1 MSRDL
6 AIGIVI
12 GGAVSST
19 FGSAI
24 NKTQRSV
31 EGLQGKLANTKG
43 LQSLVG
49 ETQRLQR
56 SMEQA
61 DRASRRIGL
70 DGVRTLRSE
79 VTSLEKDWKG
89 ATDRV
94 GSMAKQLA
102 TMRKR
107 SAGKAD
113 VSALEAEHTALSRS
127 LKLTQSVAEAK
138 KDAWQHARK
147 DKTGPSGEV
156 LSLKAEYQGAL
167 LAAQGQKALLAEK
180 RAQIAASKEAAAA
193 ESKLSRELEKTQQE
207 AKRVKQAF
215 EAKRVALHAS
225 KNELKLQ
232 TQALGGARQ
241 ASTALGSSMRDVA
254 TSQRAVADGGLRS
267 RLDTH
272 IGQLRQAGIAV
283 DKLDREYVRLGRTS
297 RGLALQEAGKTQMD
311 SGMKLGR
318 TAGLGLATTA
328 IPTKIYGDY
337 QAEIRD
343 IAIKAGI
350 AGQGGEKELDGA
362 IRAAAKRQ
370 KMAQSDLAASV
381 NGLVTQGMDWREAV
395 GYSDLLGKLTIGQKM
410 ESGDAAQLIYSLKQN
425 GVNQAEMEK
434 VMGQIA
440 VAGDLG
446 AFESD
451 KMAKFM
457 PELLATMGSMGMQ
470 GPEAVR
476 YIAASLQAQIKLTG
490 NADSAATN
498 FKNLLSKIISPDSNK
513 KFADAGIDLQGS
525 MEATMRT
532 HGDGPVAAFMR
543 LTENLATSGDAT
555 RAKKLADIKARIKNS
570 SGDKKSEEEALSA
583 YMQAAGL
590 GEVLSDMQARSAAL
604 AQIKYGQ
611 QIKDD
616 LIKIQ
621 NTDGIKKLD
630 TDKTK
635 RDEGSIR
642 KWDVVASE
650 FTAAMATI
658 GEAILPVTDFAA
670 DTAAKVL
677 GFGTTITANNPA
689 IALTALA
696 AGIGVGLVALKR
708 VTAGAGTWLV
718 GKSLEKLGLR
728 LPGAGS
734 EGGSAGGAGRAE
746 AGVQQVFVT
755 NWPGGP
761 LGGSGRRPSVGGAAS
776 SASYETPQA
785 EGPAR
790 TGKRAKIGRA
800 FKAGGRLVSRFG
812 GSVMAL
818 GTLGASAYGNYK
830 NGEHAPESA
839 RPAGEQKTVASH
851 PPDGLKIGAT
861 LGEMIAPGVG
871 ASIGGFLD
879 NAVGVLRDGQG
890 EQGTDAGGV
899 QEVFVTNLPAG
910 GGLDLS
916 GEGADLSGG
925 GRERSGGGR
934 GAGRVSP
941 ALGSLPAVERVGK
954 LAKIGRA
961 FKVGGKVLGK
971 VGGAALAVGTA
982 GYMAYDTYKNA
993 KTSSDKGEGYGGA
1006 AGALGG
1012 GLAGA
1017 KMGAVI
1023 GTLIAPGIGTA
1034 IGGFLGG
1041 AIGALG
1047 GEKIGGL
1054 IGKAITGTD
1063 APKPAIVKPPVPVA
1077 PVVIPAT
1084 QPAPVLPPAKVI
1096 AMAQVIAAPVVKPVP
1111 ERVPAQ
1117 VFTFNPTIQV
1127 TVKGDV
1133 KNPQQIA
1140 TEIAPYLKRIF
1151 DGWQQQVSR
1160 SAMYDPIG

>member
-79 VTSLEKDWKG
+79 VTGLEKDWKG

-94 GSMAKQLA
+94 GGMAKQLA
-102 TMRKR
+102 TMRK
-107 SAGKAD
+107 STAGKAD

-127 LKLTQSVAEAK
+127 LKLTQSAAEAK
-138 KDAWQHARK
+138 KNAWLHARK

-156 LSLKAEYQGAL
+156 LALKAEYQAAL
-167 LAAQGQKALLAEK
+167 LAAKGQKALLAEK
-180 RAQIAASKEAAAA
+180 RAQIAASKEATAA

-207 AKRVKQAF
+207 AKRAKQAF
-215 EAKRVALHAS
+215 EAKRAALHAT
-225 KNELKLQ
+225 KNELKQQ

-254 TSQRAVADGGLRS
+254 TSQRAVADGGLRR

-283 DKLDREYVRLGRTS
+283 DKLDREYIRLGRTS

-318 TAGLGLATTA
+318 TAGLGLATAA
-328 IPTKIYGDY
+328 IPTKISGDY

-410 ESGDAAQLIYSLKQN
+410 ESGDAAQLIYSLQQN

-440 VAGDLG
+440 VAGDIG

-457 PELLATMGSMGMQ
+457 PELLATVGSMGMQ

-490 NADSAATN
+490 NADSAANN
-498 FKNLLSKIISPDSNK
+498 FKNLLSKIIAPDSNK

-525 MEATMRT
+525 MEATMRA

-555 RAKKLADIKARIKNS
+555 RAKKLADIKARIKNA
-570 SGDKKSEEEALSA
+570 SGDKKAEEEALSA

-630 TDKTK
+630 TDKSK
-635 RDEGSIR
+635 RDETSNR

-650 FTAAMATI
+650 FTAAMVTI
-658 GEAILPVTDFAA
+658 GDAIRPVTDFVA
-670 DTAAKVL
+670 DTAAQVL
-677 GFGTTITANNPA
+677 KFGTTITANNPA

-708 VTAGAGTWLV
+708 VAAGAGTWLV
-718 GKSLEKLGLR
+718 GKSLEKMGLR
-728 LPGAGS
+728 LPGASS
-734 EGGSAGGAGRAE
+734 EGSAAGGAGPAE

-755 NWPGGP
+755 NWPTGP
-761 LGGSGRRPSVGGAAS
+761 LGGSSRRPSVGGTAS
-776 SASYETPQA
+776 PASHETPQA
-785 EGPAR
+785 EGPVR
-790 TGKRAKIGRA
+790 PGKRAKIGRA

-818 GTLGASAYGNYK
+818 GSLGASAYGNYK
-830 NGEHAPESA
+830 NGEHVPEFA
-839 RPAGEQKTVASH
+839 LPAGEQKAQASD
-851 PPDGLKIGAT
+851 PPDGIKIGAT
-861 LGEMIAPGVG
+861 LGEMIAPGIGSAV
-871 ASIGGFLD
+871 GGFLD
-879 NAVGVLRDGQG
+879 DAVGVLRDGQG
-890 EQGTDAGGV
+890 EEGGQGADAGGV

-916 GEGADLSGG
+916 GEGADRSGG
-925 GRERSGGGR
+925 GRERSSRRRGR
-934 GAGRVSP
+934 GAGRVRP
-941 ALGSLPAVERVGK
+941 ALGPLPAVERVGK
-954 LAKIGRA
+954 FAKIGQA

-971 VGGAALAVGTA
+971 VGGAALSVASA
-982 GYMAYDTYKNA
+982 GFTAYDTYKNA
-993 KTSSDKGEGYGGA
+993 KTAPEKGKGYGGA
-1006 AGALGG
+1006 AGSLGG

-1023 GTLIAPGIGTA
+1023 GTMIAPGIGTA
-1034 IGGFLGG
+1034 IGGLLGG

-1047 GEKIGGL
+1047 GEKIGAL
-1054 IGKAITGTD
+1054 IGKAIAGKEEAKPP
-1063 APKPAIVKPPVPVA
+1063 APAAPAPPAAPPVVVPPAVKPEPKI
-1077 PVVIPAT
+1077 IPS
-1084 QPAPVLPPAKVI
+1084 
-1096 AMAQVIAAPVVKPVP
+1096 
-1111 ERVPAQ
+1111 Q
-1117 VFTFNPTIQV
+1117 VFTFQPTIQV

-1140 TEIAPYLKRIF
+1140 TEIAPHLKRIF
-1151 DGWQQQVSR
+1151 DGWQQQASR

>member
-1 MSRDL
+1 MMSKDL

-24 NKTQRSV
+24 HKTQRSV

-79 VTSLEKDWKG
+79 VTGLEKDWKG

-94 GSMAKQLA
+94 GGMAKQLA
-102 TMRKR
+102 TMRK
-107 SAGKAD
+107 STAAKAD

-127 LKLTQSVAEAK
+127 LKLTQSAAEAK
-138 KDAWQHARK
+138 KAAWLHARK

-156 LSLKAEYQGAL
+156 LALKAEYQAAL
-167 LAAQGQKALLAEK
+167 LAAKGQKALLAEK
-180 RAQIAASKEAAAA
+180 RAQIAASKEATAA

-207 AKRVKQAF
+207 AKRAKQAF
-215 EAKRVALHAS
+215 EVKRAALHAN
-225 KNELKLQ
+225 KNELKQQ

-241 ASTALGSSMRDVA
+241 ASTVLGSSMRDVA
-254 TSQRAVADGGLRS
+254 TSQRAVADGGLRR

-272 IGQLRQAGIAV
+272 IGQLREAGIAV
-283 DKLDREYVRLGRTS
+283 NKLDREYIRLGRTS

-328 IPTKIYGDY
+328 IPTKISGDY

-362 IRAAAKRQ
+362 IRSAAKRQ

-395 GYSDLLGKLTIGQKM
+395 DYSDLLGKLTIGQKM
-410 ESGDAAQLIYSLKQN
+410 ESGDAAQLIYSLQQN

-440 VAGDLG
+440 VAGDIG

-457 PELLATMGSMGMQ
+457 PELLATVGSMGMQ

-498 FKNLLSKIISPDSNK
+498 FKNLLSKITSPDSNK

-525 MEATMRT
+525 MEATMRA

-555 RAKKLADIKARIKNS
+555 RSKKLADIKARIKNA
-570 SGDKKSEEEALSA
+570 SGDKKAEEEALSA

-630 TDKTK
+630 TDKSK
-635 RDEGSIR
+635 RDETSNR
-642 KWDVVASE
+642 KWNVVASE
-650 FTAAMATI
+650 FTAAMVTI
-658 GEAILPVTDFAA
+658 GDAIRPVTDFVA

-677 GFGTTITANNPA
+677 KFGTTITANNPA

-708 VTAGAGTWLV
+708 VAAGAGTWLV

-728 LPGAGS
+728 LPGASS
-734 EGGSAGGAGRAE
+734 EGRSAAGGAGRAA

-755 NWPGGP
+755 NWPAGP
-761 LGGSGRRPSVGGAAS
+761 LGGSSRRPLARGTAS
-776 SASYETPQA
+776 PARSDTQPA
-785 EGPAR
+785 EGPVR
-790 TGKRAKIGRA
+790 MGKRARIGRA
-800 FKAGGRLVSRFG
+800 FKVGGRLVSRFG
-812 GSVMAL
+812 RSALAL
-818 GTLGASAYGNYK
+818 GMLGASAYGNDK
-830 NGEHAPESA
+830 HGEHAPESVLPSDEKKA
-839 RPAGEQKTVASH
+839 QAGK

-861 LGEMIAPGVG
+861 LGEMIAPGIG
-871 ASIGGFLD
+871 AAVGGFLD
-879 NAVGVLRDGQG
+879 DAVGVLRDGQG
-890 EQGTDAGGV
+890 GQGTDVGGV

-916 GEGADLSGG
+916 GEGADRSVG
-925 GRERSGGGR
+925 GRDRSSR
-934 GAGRVSP
+934 RAGRVKP
-941 ALGSLPAVERVGK
+941 VLGPLPAVERVGK
-954 LAKIGRA
+954 LAKIGQA

-971 VGGAALAVGTA
+971 VGGAALSVASA
-982 GYMAYDTYKNA
+982 GYTAYDTYKNA
-993 KTSSDKGEGYGGA
+993 KTAPEKGEGYGGA
-1006 AGALGG
+1006 AGTLAG

-1034 IGGFLGG
+1034 IGGLLGG

-1047 GEKIGGL
+1047 GEKIGAL
-1054 IGKAITGTD
+1054 IGKAIAGKEAAKSPVPK
-1063 APKPAIVKPPVPVA
+1063 APAPPAAPPVIVPSLA
-1077 PVVIPAT
+1077 KPEPKVIPS
-1084 QPAPVLPPAKVI
+1084 
-1096 AMAQVIAAPVVKPVP
+1096 
-1111 ERVPAQ
+1111 Q
-1117 VFTFNPTIQV
+1117 VFTFQPTIQV

-1140 TEIAPYLKRIF
+1140 AEIAPHLKRIF
-1151 DGWQQQVSR
+1151 DGWQQQASR
-1160 SAMYDPIG
+1160 SAMYDSIG